1 VVSRTIRRK
10 RVPFDANRSGLSKT
24 RPVVVAGGGAAGIHA
39 ALACRR
45 HFPESPVTIVDTE
58 AEIGYYR
65 PLLPQFMIGKVDAR
79 KLFFWGQGQDP
90 LLTLRLNVDVAS
102 IDRENRLLHLED
114 GDTLAYDRLILA
126 PGGRPLIPPVCTSQS
141 CRLGVFPVRSLSE
154 ARAVRRWLPDHRNIT
169 ILGGGLVG
177 VKTAVQFALAG
188 FPTTLVERE
197 DHLLP
202 NLLSR
207 QAALPIAGHLRSLG
221 VDIRTDST
229 IEDIRGDGEGILKE
243 FRISGQWA
251 ICDTLLAAIGFLES
265 SGLLKDGKLMVAPT
279 LQTSDRYVFAAGDAV
294 TIQTADGDVH
304 RPWTWPQAVT
314 QGRLAGANVY
324 RSAPLA
330 LSNFNR
336 VNAQNIAGLPL
347 VVLGGKP
354 DQFSAVSEFSDPPRW
369 WREWYRKVDRI
380 VGGALV
386 GDISGAGPLHA
397 KMATG
402 DIIAD
407 DIIKPGTTAFSRDTW
422 RHLGQR
428 RTVRLFD
435 IKGSLD

>member
-1 VVSRTIRRK
+1 
-10 RVPFDANRSGLSKT
+10 VPVDANRSRLSGT

-65 PLLPQFMIGKVDAR
+65 PLLPQFMIGKIDAR
-79 KLFFWGQGQDP
+79 KLFFWRQGRDP
-90 LLTLRLNVDVAS
+90 LLTLRLKAEVAS
-102 IDRENRLLHLED
+102 VDRENRLIHLED

-126 PGGRPLIPPVCTSQS
+126 PGGRPLVPPVCSSQS
-141 CRLGVFPVRSLSE
+141 CRLGVFPVRSLAE
-154 ARAVRRWLPDHRNIT
+154 ARAVRQWLPDHRQIT

-177 VKTAVQFALAG
+177 VKTAVQLSLAG

-197 DHLLP
+197 NHLLP
-202 NLLSR
+202 NLLSHP
-207 QAALPIAGHLRSLG
+207 AALPIADHLRSLG

-229 IEDIRGDGEGILKE
+229 IEDIRGDGEGNLKE
-243 FRISGQWA
+243 VRISGQWA
-251 ICDTLLAAIGFLES
+251 KCDTLLAAIGSTPELGFLES
-265 SGLLKDGKLMVAPT
+265 SGLLHNGELVVAPT

-294 TIQTADGDVH
+294 TIQTADGAVH

-330 LSNFNR
+330 LSNLSR

-354 DQFSAVSEFSDPPRW
+354 DQFSAHFEFGDPPRW
-369 WREWYRKVDRI
+369 WREWYRKKDRI

-386 GDISGAGPLHA
+386 GDISGAGPLQS
-397 KMATG
+397 KMTTG
-402 DIIAD
+402 GLLPD
-407 DIIKPGTTAFSRDTW
+407 DINKPGTKTFPRDTW
-422 RHLGQR
+422 RHLGQKP
-428 RTVRLFD
+428 TVRFFHV
-435 IKGSLD
+435 KGSLD

>member
-1 VVSRTIRRK
+1 
-10 RVPFDANRSGLSKT
+10 
-24 RPVVVAGGGAAGIHA
+24 VVVAGGGAAGIHA

-102 IDRENRLLHLED
+102 IDWENRLLHLED

-197 DHLLP
+197 GHLLP
-202 NLLSR
+202 NLLSPW
-207 QAALPIAGHLRSLG
+207 AAAPIADHLRNIG
-221 VDIRTDST
+221 VDVKTDST
-229 IEDIRGDGEGILKE
+229 IEEIRGDSEGDLNE
-243 FRISGQWA
+243 VRISGEWMR
-251 ICDTLLAAIGFLES
+251 CDTLLVAIGSTPELEFLEN
-265 SGLLKDGKLMVAPT
+265 SGLLTDGELVVDPT
-279 LQTSDRYVFAAGDAV
+279 LQTSDRFVFAAGDAV
-294 TIQTADGDVH
+294 TIRTNDGATH

-354 DQFSAVSEFSDPPRW
+354 DQFSAVSAP
-369 WREWYRKVDRI
+369 
-380 VGGALV
+380 LV
-386 GDISGAGPLHA
+386 AGMVPESRPDCRRSACRRHFRSRSPACEDGHRRHHSGRYH
-397 KMATG
+397 
-402 DIIAD
+402 
-407 DIIKPGTTAFSRDTW
+407 
-422 RHLGQR
+422 
-428 RTVRLFD
+428 
-435 IKGSLD
+435 